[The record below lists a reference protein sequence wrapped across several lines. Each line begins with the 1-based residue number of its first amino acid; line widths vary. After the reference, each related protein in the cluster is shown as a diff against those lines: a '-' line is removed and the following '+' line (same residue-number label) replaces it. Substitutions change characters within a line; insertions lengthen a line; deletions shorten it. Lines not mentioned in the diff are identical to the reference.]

1 MLSKEHSIAAA
12 VSLESKHPLYIL
24 HTSGTTGDP
33 KGIVRDHGGTTVALN
48 WSLASSYDM
57 HAGLNWFTPADL
69 GWVVGHTLICYGPL
83 LRGCTSIIYEGKPIT
98 PNAGAFWQIVE
109 KYKVGGFFTAPTAI
123 REIMKHD
130 ESGDLLKKYDTSSLK
145 NFMLAGERSDPKTV
159 WWVRKNFPDVVFND
173 SYWSTECGWPVG
185 TNLLN

>member
-1 MLSKEHSIAAA
+1 MGIEPTKKIEYLSIVNDALSQCTKINNANQIPKLYLNRTELNGELATKVKLDSSFHEMRQLLEKETEVATA
-12 VSLESKHPLYIL
+12 VSVESKHPLYIL

-33 KGIVRDHGGTTVALN
+33 KGIVRDHGGTSVALN

-57 HAGLNWFTPADL
+57 HPGLKWFTPADL

-83 LRGCTSIIYEGKPIT
+83 IRGCTSIIYEGKPIT
-98 PNAGAFWQIVE
+98 PHAGAFWQIVD

-130 ESGDLLKKYDTSSLK
+130 
-145 NFMLAGERSDPKTV
+145 
-159 WWVRKNFPDVVFND
+159 
-173 SYWSTECGWPVG
+173 
-185 TNLLN
+185 